1 MNKMD
6 QKIFEGIQDI
16 EKELGNLSS
25 AQKILLATDGSV
37 TTILDVLKGHVNIRT
52 LVQEFR
58 HADEKTAALLDI
70 EVGDTINYRV
80 VVIEGDEPL
89 IYAISMIPV
98 ERLNN
103 DFKEDLIRAD
113 IPIGRILR
121 KHNIESRREIKSVS
135 VEEST
140 PEMRGI
146 FKNNTP
152 MLTRTYNIIHKEKV
166 LIWLMETFPY
176 SMFRD

>member
-1 MNKMD
+1 MD
-6 QKIFEGIQDI
+6 QKIYEGIKNI
-16 EKELGNLSS
+16 EKDLGSLSS

-52 LVQEFR
+52 LVQEFKE
-58 HADEKTAALLDI
+58 ADKEAASLLDI
-70 EVGDTINYRV
+70 DEGDTINYRV
-80 VVIEGDEPL
+80 VVIEGKEPL

-98 ERLNN
+98 DRLNN
-103 DFKEDLIRAD
+103 EFKEDIIRAD

-135 VEEST
+135 VEDST
-140 PEMRGI
+140 PEMAEI
-146 FKNNTP
+146 FKSNTS
-152 MLTRTYNIIHKEKV
+152 MLTRTYNIIHKDQI

-176 SMFRD
+176 SMFQD

>member
-1 MNKMD
+1 MKMD

-37 TTILDVLKGHVNIRT
+37 TTILDVLKGHVHIRT

-58 HADEKTAALLDI
+58 EADEDIASLLDI
-70 EVGDTINYRV
+70 DVGDTINYRV
-80 VVIEGDEPL
+80 VVIEEEEPL
-89 IYAISMIPV
+89 IYAISIIPV
-98 ERLNN
+98 RRLNN

-135 VEEST
+135 VEETT
-140 PEMRGI
+140 PEMVEI
-146 FKNNTP
+146 FQTTSP
-152 MLTRTYNIIHKEKV
+152 MLRRTYNIIHKDQV
-166 LIWLMETFPY
+166 LVWLMETFPY
-176 SMFRD
+176 SMFQD

>member
-1 MNKMD
+1 MD
-6 QKIFEGIQDI
+6 QKIFEGIKEI
-16 EKELGNLSS
+16 ENKLGSLSS

-52 LVQEFR
+52 LVQEFKK
-58 HADEKTAALLDI
+58 ADRETASLLDI
-70 EVGDTINYRV
+70 NVGDTINYRV
-80 VVIEGDEPL
+80 VVIEGEEPL

-140 PEMRGI
+140 PEMKEI
-146 FKNNTP
+146 FSNSAP
-152 MLTRTYNIIHKEKV
+152 MLTRTYNIIHKDQV

-176 SMFRD
+176 TMFKE

>member
-1 MNKMD
+1 MNP
-6 QKIFEGIQDI
+6 KIYEGIGDI
-16 EKELGNLSS
+16 EKKLGKLSS

-58 HADEKTAALLDI
+58 EADKEVASLLGI
-70 EVGDTINYRV
+70 NEGDTINYRV
-80 VVIEGDEPL
+80 VVIEGKEPL
-89 IYAISMIPV
+89 IYAISIIPLD
-98 ERLNN
+98 RLNN

-135 VEEST
+135 IDKST
-140 PEMRGI
+140 PKMAEI
-146 FKNNTP
+146 FKSDSP
-152 MLTRTYNIIHKEKV
+152 MLTRTYNIIHKNQI
-166 LIWLMETFPY
+166 LIWLMETFPH
-176 SMFRD
+176 SLFQD

>member
-1 MNKMD
+1 MD
-6 QKIFEGIQDI
+6 QKIFEGIKQI
-16 EKELGNLSS
+16 EKDLGNLSS
-25 AQKILLATDGSV
+25 AEKILLATDGSV

-52 LVQEFR
+52 LAQEFR
-58 HADEKTAALLDI
+58 KADEEAAALLDI

-80 VVIEGDEPL
+80 VVIEGQCPL
-89 IYAISMIPV
+89 IYAISMIPL

-135 VEEST
+135 LEEPGPKMVE
-140 PEMRGI
+140 I
-146 FKNNTP
+146 FKTDTP
-152 MLTRTYNIIHKEKV
+152 MLKRTYNIIHKDQILV
-166 LIWLMETFPY
+166 WLMETFPH
-176 SMFRD
+176 SLFKD

>member
-1 MNKMD
+1 MD
-6 QKIFEGIQDI
+6 PKIFEGIKQI
-16 EKELGNLSS
+16 EKELGSLSS

-58 HADEKTAALLDI
+58 EADEEAAALLDI
-70 EVGDTINYRV
+70 PVGDTINYRV
-80 VVIEGDEPL
+80 VVIEGEEPL
-89 IYAISMIPV
+89 IYAVSMIPL
-98 ERLNN
+98 ERLDN

-121 KHNIESRREIKSVS
+121 KHNIESRREIKTVS
-135 VEEST
+135 LEKGEA
-140 PEMRGI
+140 EMVDI
-146 FKNNTP
+146 FKNNVP
-152 MLTRTYNIIHKEKV
+152 MLKRTYNIIHKDKV

-176 SMFRD
+176 SLFKD

>member
-1 MNKMD
+1 MD
-6 QKIFEGIQDI
+6 QKIFEGIKEI
-16 EKELGNLSS
+16 ENKLGSLSS

-52 LVQEFR
+52 LVQEFKK
-58 HADEKTAALLDI
+58 ADEQAASLLDI

-80 VVIEGDEPL
+80 VVIEGEEPL

-98 ERLNN
+98 ERLDN

-140 PEMRGI
+140 PQMREI
-146 FKNNTP
+146 FSNSAP
-152 MLTRTYNIIHKEKV
+152 MLTRTYNIIHKDEV
-166 LIWLMETFPY
+166 LIWLMETFPCT
-176 SMFRD
+176 MFKE